1 MCKPE
6 FELAEIIADNKQ
18 DFIEQYHPNGWVLK
32 TLHALEIC
40 RTANLGGHIDK
51 CTDCGHER
59 ISYNSCRNRH
69 CPKCQGINREK
80 WIMSRE
86 YDLLP
91 CSYFHVVF
99 TLPESLNTYCM
110 LYPSQVYDILFQ
122 AGKATMFQFGHD
134 PKWLGAQLGMIS
146 ILHTWGQNISL
157 HPHVHMIVPGGGITT
172 DGNWKHARSNGEYL
186 FCVKALSKVFRAKFM
201 GLLTQFLSQQG
212 KIIDQNI
219 RKNLFLKP
227 WVVYAKEP
235 FGGVDQVLE
244 YLGRYTH
251 KIAISNHR
259 IKNIENGNVTFS
271 YKDYADGN
279 KQKLM
284 TLSSVEFLRR
294 FCLHILPRGFR
305 KIRHYGILANRV
317 KPQLKITQQK
327 MGVKL
332 TLKPEKIDWKVIVK
346 TKMGFDVEKCPCCPS
361 GKMIRVS
368 SFRPHAPPVIQ
379 STIVLQHAQ

>member
-1 MCKPE
+1 MCKPK
-6 FELAEIIADNKQ
+6 FELAEIITENKQ
-18 DFIEQYHPNGWVLK
+18 DFIEQYQPNGWILK
-32 TLHALEIC
+32 TLHAIELC

-51 CTDCGHER
+51 CIDCGHER

-80 WIMSRE
+80 WIMLRE

-99 TLPESLNTYCM
+99 TLPESLNKYCM
-110 LYPSQVYDILFQ
+110 QYPSQVYGLLFQ
-122 AGKATMFQFGHD
+122 ASKATMFQFGHD

-157 HPHVHMIVPGGGITT
+157 HPHLHIIVPGGGLTFA
-172 DGNWKHARSNGEYL
+172 GNWKHARSNGKYL

-201 GLLTQFLSQQG
+201 GMLTQFLHQQG
-212 KIIDQNI
+212 KLIDQHI

-235 FGGVDQVLE
+235 FGGTHQVLE

-259 IKNIENGNVTFS
+259 IRNIENGKVTFS

-305 KIRHYGILANRV
+305 KIRHYGILASRV

-327 MGVKL
+327 MGVKQ
-332 TLKPEKIDWKVIVK
+332 TPKPEKVDWKEIVK
-346 TKMGFDVEKCPCCPS
+346 TKMGFDVEKCPCCSS
-361 GKMIRVS
+361 GKMIRFI
-368 SFRPHAPPVIQ
+368 SFRPHAPPIIQ
-379 STIVLQHAQ
+379 SSITASAY